1 MTMTTKI
8 YFQNSVSGEPS
19 YTAEDFSKFFGHF
32 VSNGILYDK
41 DDGAGF
47 ATSFASDS
55 TKDSVK
61 VSVQPGAVCTG
72 GKMLVFTE
80 AETLSVGTVG
90 GQALVRYISVVYNTQ
105 QKTVALSATETEP
118 TKSET
123 CFPIA
128 KITVYPKALSAY
140 TDIIEDLRQST
151 GYVFGI
157 LETSTTYE
165 TILDTAYD
173 NVNTLI
179 QEYQALAQKV
189 DETGSAT
196 ILSIYSQTI
205 TPTDLTNGSVSLD
218 LPETA
223 TAILWYDLYL
233 NGRLYTGDK
242 ITVNTATKTVN
253 FSKFPAGNDVIIIV
267 FYEVGESNG

>member
-1 MTMTTKI
+1 MTAKI
-8 YFQNSVSGEPS
+8 YFQNSVNGVPS
-19 YTAEDFSKFFGHF
+19 YTAEDFSNFFGHF

-41 DDGAGF
+41 ESGAGF

-55 TKDSVK
+55 TKDAVK
-61 VSVQPGAVCTG
+61 VVVQPGTVCTG

-80 AETLSVGTVG
+80 VKTISLGAVG
-90 GQALVRYISVVYNTQ
+90 GQAISRYISVVYDTA
-105 QKTVALSATETEP
+105 QKTVTLSATETEP

-123 CFPIA
+123 TFPIA

-151 GYVFGI
+151 GYVLGI
-157 LETSTTYE
+157 LEDTMTYE

-173 NVNTLI
+173 NVDTLI
-179 QEYQALAQKV
+179 SEYKALAQKV
-189 DETGSAT
+189 EETGSAT
-196 ILSIYSQTI
+196 ILSIYNQTI
-205 TPTDLTNGSVSLD
+205 TPSDLTSGTVSLD

-223 TAILWYDLYL
+223 TAVLGYDLYL
-233 NGRLYTGDK
+233 NGRIYTGNK
-242 ITVNTATKTVN
+242 ITVNTTTKTVS
-253 FSKFPAGNDVIIIV
+253 FSKFPAGNEVIVVV

>member
-1 MTMTTKI
+1 MTTKI

-61 VSVQPGAVCTG
+61 VIVQPGAVCTG

-80 AETLSVGTVG
+80 AETISLGAVG
-90 GQALVRYISVVYNTQ
+90 GQAIIRYISVVYDTT
-105 QKTVALSATETEP
+105 QKTVALSSTETEP

-123 CFPIA
+123 CYPIA

-151 GYVFGI
+151 GYVLGI
-157 LETSTTYE
+157 LEDTTTYE
-165 TILDTAYD
+165 TILDTAYN
-173 NVNTLI
+173 NVSTLI
-179 QEYQALAQKV
+179 SEYHDLAQKV

-196 ILSIYSQTI
+196 ILSIYTQTI
-205 TPTDLTNGSVSLD
+205 TPSDLTDGAVSLA

-223 TAILWYDLYL
+223 STILGYELYL
-233 NGRLYTGDK
+233 NGRTYSGDK
-242 ITVNTATKTVN
+242 ITVNATTKTVN
-253 FSKFPAGNDVIIIV
+253 FSKFPAGNEVIIIV